1 MTDKKDRR
9 RIRSNIIQIFTGT
22 FLSRIFGFVR
32 EMVVGWFF
40 GTGRIADA
48 FSFALMFPNLFRQIL
63 GEDMVERAF
72 MPPFKTIYDKGEK
85 ERSWKF
91 LSVVFNWFF
100 FSLLIVM
107 TLLYFIIPL
116 IFMVLKEFEMKGNF
130 DYELSL
136 ELILIMMPFMVFIGL
151 AAFVGSLLNFFE
163 RNWIFGFAPVMLS
176 VGVIAGIVWFEPSIG
191 GYSIAVGYLIG
202 ALLQFIVHVPFL
214 ISKSFKD
221 ETKIKYTF
229 AFKDTSN
236 DYGIIKRESK
246 IIGLNAVFNK
256 SAEFIDRL
264 VATLLHTGATSSL
277 FYGQR
282 LFQLPGAIIGL
293 SITRGLN
300 PLLNKIKT
308 ENNKEKFS
316 DLYFKGCRLYF
327 LILLPVT
334 VICVG
339 ASEEIVAI
347 IYQRGAFNAD
357 STRLTSQAFIM
368 YSFGLIPLSYT
379 GYYMRVL
386 SLVSKNIH
394 SLKVSVVSAV
404 INAGLSYIL
413 AIYTPMGHM
422 GIALAT
428 SISLYYN
435 MFMLNR
441 YISSD
446 MSDLIDPKFKFF
458 ARAENIL
465 SVLAGV
471 FLMIL
476 FLNKGM
482 VAEISS
488 NIFVILSVKTI
499 LTGMVFGIL
508 LLIFKRKTK

>member
-1 MTDKKDRR
+1 MTDKKDGR
-9 RIRSNIIQIFTGT
+9 RIRRNIIQIFTGT

-40 GTGRIADA
+40 GTSKTADA

-72 MPPFKTIYDKGEK
+72 MPPFKTIYDKGDK

-100 FSLLIVM
+100 FALLVIM
-107 TLLYFIIPL
+107 TLLYLVTPL
-116 IFMVLKEFEMKGNF
+116 IFMVLKSFEFKGDF
-130 DYELSL
+130 DYDLSL
-136 ELILIMMPFMVFIGL
+136 ELILIMMPFMLFIGM

-176 VGVIAGIVWFEPSIG
+176 VGVIAGIVWFEPLIG

-214 ISKSFKD
+214 ISKDFKD
-221 ETKIKYTF
+221 ETKIKYSYT
-229 AFKDTSN
+229 FKDDSN

-256 SAEFIDRL
+256 SSEFIGRF
-264 VATLLHTGATSSL
+264 VATLLNTGATSSL
-277 FYGQR
+277 FYAQR

-308 ENNKEKFS
+308 ENNKEKFN
-316 DLYFKGCRLYF
+316 DLYLKGCKLYF
-327 LILLPVT
+327 LILVPVT
-334 VICVG
+334 VISIGCSG
-339 ASEEIVAI
+339 EIVAI
-347 IYQRGAFNAD
+347 IYQRGAFNSE
-357 STRLTSQAFIM
+357 STMLTSQAFIM

-386 SLVSKNIH
+386 SLVHKNIH

-404 INAGLSYIL
+404 INVVLSFIL
-413 AIYTPMGHM
+413 SMYTPMGHM

-435 MFMLNR
+435 MYMLNR
-441 YISSD
+441 YIGSD
-446 MSDLIDPKFKFF
+446 MSDLIDSESRFF
-458 ARAENIL
+458 TKKENII
-465 SVLAGV
+465 SLAAGI
-471 FLMIL
+471 LLISL
-476 FLNKGM
+476 FLNKNINSF
-482 VAEISS
+482 ISD
-488 NIFVILSVKTI
+488 SV
-499 LTGMVFGIL
+499 FIL
-508 LLIFKRKTK
+508 LLVKSIIIAFIFGLKFIASTKKK